1 MVLNGSQEVFLLK
14 LIKYGCP
21 DTGINTLWTG
31 ISNNAFKE
39 PFLQYFAQLLATSLR
54 RMLAMYV
61 IGDL

>member
-1 MVLNGSQEVFLLK
+1 MILNGSQEVFLLK
-14 LIKYGCP
+14 PIKYVCH
-21 DTGINTLWTG
+21 DIGINTQWIG

-39 PFLQYFAQLLATSLR
+39 PFLQYFAQLLATSLK